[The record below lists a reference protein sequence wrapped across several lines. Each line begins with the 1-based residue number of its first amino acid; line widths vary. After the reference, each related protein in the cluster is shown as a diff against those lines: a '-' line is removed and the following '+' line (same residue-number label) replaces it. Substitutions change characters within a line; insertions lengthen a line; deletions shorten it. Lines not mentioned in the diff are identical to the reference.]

1 LAERDFAEILV
12 SDSNENAY
20 LLHLPRAVG
29 SLHIYSA
36 ADYLA
41 AIAAL
46 CRQQE
51 VMLAPGA
58 LARSAFENAV
68 HGLLVVDSRCPDA
81 RSRAARAMLADVAA
95 AYYLRRALKNM
106 VGRSD
111 DQFKA
116 ADLRL
121 KARQELAERS
131 FELVEWTDEPSKWR
145 IEDERYP
152 SMDKA
157 ARSWCSWREE
167 NGGSGLT
174 RAQAEGMYDALC
186 LYTHPQSFSSREE
199 ARWGPGIDEPYWE
212 TDMVVIEKIA
222 LGAYAAVIDGMRALY
237 EYLGWEAPEL
247 DSLASDADAFR
258 DRV

>member
-1 LAERDFAEILV
+1 MSVKLYGMGV
-12 SDSNENAY
+12 S
-20 LLHLPRAVG
+20 HP
-29 SLHIYSA
+29 
-36 ADYLA
+36 
-41 AIAAL
+41 
-46 CRQQE
+46 
-51 VMLAPGA
+51 
-58 LARSAFENAV
+58 
-68 HGLLVVDSRCPDA
+68 
-81 RSRAARAMLADVAA
+81 SRAARAMLADVAA

-186 LYTHPQSFSSREE
+186 LYSTRRASRR
-199 ARWGPGIDEPYWE
+199 ARRHGGGPAS
-212 TDMVVIEKIA
+212 M
-222 LGAYAAVIDGMRALY
+222 
-237 EYLGWEAPEL
+237 
-247 DSLASDADAFR
+247 SLTGKRTWS
-258 DRV
+258 